1 MKISLLV
8 QKVFPRQPTK
18 NYLES
23 SKNANLPRILQLR
36 LFSDKVKYDS
46 VTKGDKQ

>member
-1 MKISLLV
+1 MKISLLIE
-8 QKVFPRQPTK
+8 KVFPRQHTK

-23 SKNANLPRILQLR
+23 SNNANLPCILQLR

-46 VTKGDKQ
+46 VTKGDKP